1 MYETLHCVALRTIRY
16 SDSRSILSAWTAER
30 GFMSFALPAGKSREA
45 TRRRALTMPLSAFE
59 GVCDIRP
66 GRDISFIRD
75 IKPMDV
81 GMAMISDP
89 AKLAM
94 ALFLAEVFER
104 LLRYSQR
111 DDALSLT
118 IFDTL
123 DALNHAGP
131 RGVANFALW
140 TLYRLTIPLGIA
152 PDMSAW
158 SRGALFDPDSGR
170 WTQTRLTGSGY
181 DSARESTAARLLS
194 RMTRDNIE
202 RLRLTRD
209 DRRQMLDGL
218 LRYYEI
224 HFVRLTPLHSLDVV
238 RELF

>member
-1 MYETLHCVALRTIRY
+1 MFETLHCIALRTVRY

-45 TRRRALTMPLSAFE
+45 SRRPAPTMPLSAFA
-59 GVCDIRP
+59 GDCDIRP

-75 IKPMDV
+75 IKPMEV

-104 LLRYSQR
+104 LLRNTQR

-140 TLYRLTIPLGIA
+140 TLYRLTAPLGIA
-152 PDMSAW
+152 PDMSQW
-158 SRGALFDPDSGR
+158 RQGSLFDIESAR
-170 WTQTRLTGSGY
+170 WTLTGLTGAGV
-181 DSARESTAARLLS
+181 DAARESAAARLLS

-209 DRRQMLDGL
+209 DRRRMLDGL

-224 HFVRLTPLHSLDVV
+224 HFIRLTPLHSLDVV
-238 RELF
+238 KELF